1 LTYHTTARADARALA
16 FGLAAGAAVGLV
28 LGGAYLAG
36 GLSQAADLH
45 ARAERVARVA
55 PVQATELAAAPAA
68 AAAAPAL
75 RQPLA
80 VTRVSSSPALPF
92 RLSADAVLSAHRDVD
107 CLADAVYYEARGE
120 TLAGQAAIAQVVLNR
135 VRHPAFPKS
144 VCGVVFQGAASGDT
158 CQFSFACNGAMR
170 RPKDGAAWIR
180 SEQIAARALA
190 GFVMPQVGEAT
201 HFHAAGVSPGWG
213 PNLMRVAQVGLHV
226 FYRFGGHAGARSV
239 FDGDVKPSAPGS
251 DTPHTVY
258 ASMLPGLGGGDARSS
273 ATYAASVTPASAP
286 PVAKP
291 AAAPVP
297 APAAD
302 PADKPKPDAVP
313 TAVKPATSVS

>member
-1 LTYHTTARADARALA
+1 M
-16 FGLAAGAAVGLV
+16 
-28 LGGAYLAG
+28 
-36 GLSQAADLH
+36 Q
-45 ARAERVARVA
+45 
-55 PVQATELAAAPAA
+55 
-68 AAAAPAL
+68 
-75 RQPLA
+75 
-80 VTRVSSSPALPF
+80 
-92 RLSADAVLSAHRDVD
+92 SAHRDVD

-201 HFHAAGVSPGWG
+201 HFHAAGVHPGWG

-226 FYRFGGHAGARSV
+226 FYRFGGHAGAPSV

-251 DTPHTVY
+251 DAPHTVY
-258 ASMLPGLGGGDARSS
+258 ASMLPGLGGDDARPG
-273 ATYAASVTPASAP
+273 AAY
-286 PVAKP
+286 
-291 AAAPVP
+291 AAAP
-297 APAAD
+297 APANPLAAAPSAGAPVSATPTAD
-302 PADKPKPDAVP
+302 ASAKPKPDAAP
-313 TAVKPATSVS
+313 TAAKPATSVS